1 MLEFDPYAEDYFD
14 DPFAVYRRLRDEAPD
29 YYHPELDCFFL
40 SRFEDIWRAVSSGHF
55 SHRLGTT
62 SGDLLIGKLPHR
74 ALSSMVPPQH
84 TALRKLLYPHFSP
97 SSTRA
102 LEPFVRELVRGFLRE
117 GLERGEM
124 DANTELA
131 RRVSSRVAFRIIG
144 LPQEDAERAA
154 SLVASGFDR
163 AAGVK
168 GATDAAMR
176 AQASLHG
183 YLGEAVAERRRRPGP
198 GDLLDRLLACEIDGR
213 PLPDEQIVSNLN
225 LLVVGGT
232 ETLPKV
238 FAGGACQLWRHPDQ
252 RAELVADPGLVPDA
266 FWEILRYEMPT
277 LMLGA
282 SAEVDTEICGGTP
295 VRAGQKVMHL
305 WVSANRDERE
315 FPDPD
320 RFDIHRRAPRILTF
334 NHARHRCL
342 GANVAQLEGRVLF
355 EELLAAAPDYAIDE
369 DRIVPIR
376 SEFFRGYDALPI
388 VFAG

>member
-1 MLEFDPYAEDYFD
+1 MLEFDPYAEEYFD

-29 YYHPELDCFFL
+29 YYHRELDCFFL
-40 SRFEDIWRAVSSGHF
+40 SRFEDIWQAVSSGHF
-55 SHRLGTT
+55 SHRQGTN
-62 SGDLLIGKLPHR
+62 SGDLLIGKPPKL
-74 ALSSMVPPQH
+74 ALSSMVPPRH

-102 LEPFVRELVRGFLRE
+102 LEPFVRGLAREFVRE
-117 GLERGEM
+117 GLEQGEI
-124 DANTELA
+124 DANTGLA
-131 RRVSSRVAFRIIG
+131 RRISSRVAFRIIG
-144 LPQEDAERAA
+144 LPLEDADRAA
-154 SLVASGFDR
+154 ALVASGFDR
-163 AAGVK
+163 SAGVK
-168 GATDAAMR
+168 GATNTAMQ
-176 AQASLHG
+176 AQASLQD
-183 YLGEAVAERRRRPGP
+183 YLGDAVAERRRRPGP
-198 GDLLDRLLACEIDGR
+198 GDLLDRLIAFEIDGR
-213 PLPDEQIVSNLN
+213 PLPDAQLVSNLN

-238 FAGGACQLWRHPDQ
+238 FAGGAYQLWLHPDQ

-295 VRAGQKVMHL
+295 VKAGQKVMHL

-315 FPDPD
+315 FPEPD
-320 RFDIHRRAPRILTF
+320 RFDIQRRAPRILTF

-342 GANVAQLEGRVLF
+342 GAQVAQLEGRVLF
-355 EELLAAAPDYAIDE
+355 EELLAAAPDYAVAE

-388 VFAG
+388 VFAA

>member
-14 DPFAVYRRLRDEAPD
+14 DPFAVYKRLRNEARD
-29 YYHPELDCFFL
+29 YYHEGLDCFFL
-40 SRFEDIWRAVSSGHF
+40 SRFEDIWQAVSSGHF
-55 SHRLGTT
+55 SHRLGTN
-62 SGDLLIGKLPHR
+62 SGDLLINKRPSR
-74 ALSSMVPPQH
+74 ALSSMVPPDH
-84 TALRKLLYPHFSP
+84 TALRKMLYPYFSP
-97 SSTRA
+97 SSTRR
-102 LEPFVRELVRGFLRE
+102 LEPFVRELAQKFLRE
-117 GLERGEM
+117 GLERGEI
-124 DANTELA
+124 DANTGLA
-131 RRVSSRVAFRIIG
+131 RRISSRVAFRIIG
-144 LPQEDAERAA
+144 LPLEDAEMAA
-154 SLVASGFDR
+154 ALVAGGFAR

-168 GATDAAMR
+168 GATDTALS

-198 GDLLDRLLACEIDGR
+198 GDLLDHLLAFEIDGK
-213 PLPDEQIVSNLN
+213 PLPHAQVVSNLN

-238 FAGGACQLWRHPDQ
+238 FAGGAYQLWRHPDQ
-252 RAELVADPGLVPDA
+252 RGELAANPGLIPDA
-266 FWEILRYEMPT
+266 FWEMLRYEMPT

-282 SAEVDTEICGGTP
+282 TAEVETEICGGTP
-295 VRAGQKVMHL
+295 VKAGQRVMHL

-342 GANVAQLEGRVLF
+342 GANVAKLEGRVLV
-355 EELLAAAPDYAIDE
+355 EELLATAPQYEIAE

-376 SEFFRGYDALPI
+376 SEFFRGYDALPML
-388 VFAG
+388 FAA